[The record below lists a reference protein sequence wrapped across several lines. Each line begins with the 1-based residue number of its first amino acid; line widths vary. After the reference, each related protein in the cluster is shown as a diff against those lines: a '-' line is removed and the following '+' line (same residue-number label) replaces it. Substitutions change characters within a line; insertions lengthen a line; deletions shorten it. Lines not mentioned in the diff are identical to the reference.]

1 MIKKRYN
8 TITQTKLQY

>member
-1 MIKKRYN
+1 MIKQRYN